1 MYEPIY
7 EKPMAELDVQPKKS
21 NPWWLWLILAVLAL
35 ALLFFFL
42 RNRKEDDNA
51 NNNASGGMVDS
62 ATVSSGTETGGEDR
76 WGGVDFDVPET
87 NYEEL
92 ADVDINVRGNES
104 YAIYSVD
111 ETILFESDQ
120 SEISQK
126 GAEKLKAISGS
137 VGKRFSGGDV
147 RVYGHTDAEGNAG
160 HNKELAE
167 KRAEAVRGWLV
178 ANGSIS
184 DGQISLHPVGESQPV
199 ASNSTEAGKQQNRR
213 VEIVA
218 RAK

>member
-1 MYEPIY
+1 
-7 EKPMAELDVQPKKS
+7 MAELDVQPKKS
-21 NPWWLWLILAVLAL
+21 NPWWLWLLLAILAL

-42 RNRKEDDNA
+42 RNRKED
-51 NNNASGGMVDS
+51 NNVNDNASGAMVDS
-62 ATVSSGTETGGEDR
+62 ATVSSGTETGGGDR
-76 WGGVDFDVPET
+76 WGAVDFDAPEAK
-87 NYEEL
+87 YDEL
-92 ADVDINVRGNES
+92 TDAEINVRGNET
-104 YAIYSVD
+104 YAIYSLD
-111 ETILFESDQ
+111 ETVLFESDQ
-120 SEISQK
+120 SSISQK
-126 GAEKLKAISGS
+126 GEEKLRAISGS

-147 RVYGHTDAEGNAG
+147 RIYGHTDAEGSAG

-167 KRAEAVRGWLV
+167 KRAEAVRSWLV

-199 ASNSTEAGKQQNRR
+199 ASNETEAGKQQNRR